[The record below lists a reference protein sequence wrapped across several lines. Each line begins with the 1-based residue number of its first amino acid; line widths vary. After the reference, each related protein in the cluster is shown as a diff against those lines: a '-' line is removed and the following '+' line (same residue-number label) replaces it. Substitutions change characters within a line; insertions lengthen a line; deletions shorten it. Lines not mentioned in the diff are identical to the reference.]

1 MDTNTMLEVFGWI
14 GSLMVVASLVLS
26 NQLRFRWY
34 NMVGSFIA
42 ATYNAIFS
50 IWPFV
55 VMNGAIV
62 LIDLYWII
70 RLRRVARERGGVIT
84 AEEMVTDSN
93 VVR

>member
-1 MDTNTMLEVFGWI
+1 MTANTALEIFGWV

-34 NMVGSFIA
+34 NMIGSFIA
-42 ATYNAIFS
+42 AAYNAIFS

-70 RLRRVARERGGVIT
+70 RLNRVARTHGRAPT
-84 AEEMVTDSN
+84 AEELLAASEITE
-93 VVR
+93 